1 MNITKKSFFQILK
14 KKKIVISDRFTDS
27 TFAYQCGSNKELGKL
42 LKYLNNKLFAN
53 FNADLTILLDI
64 RAEEAMK
71 RLKKRK
77 INNSFDKKTLIF
89 YKSVR
94 SSYLKLA
101 NKYKRIKVLDA
112 SINQDELFNK
122 VQKLILKIVKEKCT

>member
-122 VQKLILKIVKEKCT
+122 VQKIILKIVKEKCT